1 MSVIATAGCI
11 GSALT
16 VLMAAPSGPMLAVAG
31 FFGGGTLGG
40 MLGAVA
46 IAALGWGRA

>member
-1 MSVIATAGCI
+1 
-11 GSALT
+11 
-16 VLMAAPSGPMLAVAG
+16 MLAVAG